1 MKRNQGMKI
10 IRTIIEYSDGRK
22 VMCISY
28 DNGTDCV
35 PNF

>member
-10 IRTIIEYSDGRK
+10 PRNIIEYSDGRK
-22 VMCISY
+22 VVKTC

-35 PNF
+35 PNY